1 MLHFLRNEV
10 ILSDFPFLG
19 LSSLCKK
26 ERKNFSWCV
35 YFALKFPSFPSIL
48 QRWEGTQRCYLKRYG
63 KPTIRANA
71 WKLNREDGKEE
82 MTLAFLE
89 ILESMNLEKLR
100 SREDGVIVSYFKNA
114 LRHAYC
120 HKVEESIKQP
130 SVAFSID
137 NTEEQEREAVLAQ
150 DGWNTAGK
158 DRYFFTLFEGCS
170 ELTEKG
176 FDADLLRRVQ
186 RHGDR
191 GSLGDE
197 QAERQPDQAAWVG
210 EAEKVIAGRIFL
222 KSWLRFSMDVVL
234 IV

>member
-1 MLHFLRNEV
+1 MLFETVREAQKGSEEAKLELV
-10 ILSDFPFLG
+10 
-19 LSSLCKK
+19 
-26 ERKNFSWCV
+26 ERF
-35 YFALKFPSFPSIL
+35 
-48 QRWEGTQRCYLKRYG
+48 Q
-63 KPTIRANA
+63 PTIRANA

-158 DRYFFTLFEGCS
+158 DRYFFYPFWGLLWTNRERKG
-170 ELTEKG
+170 G
-176 FDADLLRRVQ
+176 FDADLLRWVQ

-234 IV
+234 IVWEGRFWKEDPLHILS

>member
-1 MLHFLRNEV
+1 MLFETVREAQKGSEEAKLELV
-10 ILSDFPFLG
+10 
-19 LSSLCKK
+19 
-26 ERKNFSWCV
+26 ERF
-35 YFALKFPSFPSIL
+35 
-48 QRWEGTQRCYLKRYG
+48 Q
-63 KPTIRANA
+63 PTIRANA

-170 ELTEKG
+170 ELTEKEKEVLTLIY
-176 FDADLLRRVQ
+176 FDADLLHWVQ

-197 QAERQPDQAAWVG
+197 QAER
-210 EAEKVIAGRIFL
+210 
-222 KSWLRFSMDVVL
+222 
-234 IV
+234 

>member
-1 MLHFLRNEV
+1 MLFETVREAQKGSEEAKLELV
-10 ILSDFPFLG
+10 
-19 LSSLCKK
+19 
-26 ERKNFSWCV
+26 ERF
-35 YFALKFPSFPSIL
+35 
-48 QRWEGTQRCYLKRYG
+48 Q
-63 KPTIRANA
+63 PTIRANA
-71 WKLNREDGKEE
+71 RKLNREDGKEE

-170 ELTEKG
+170 ELTG
-176 FDADLLRRVQ
+176 
-186 RHGDR
+186 
-191 GSLGDE
+191 
-197 QAERQPDQAAWVG
+197 
-210 EAEKVIAGRIFL
+210 
-222 KSWLRFSMDVVL
+222 
-234 IV
+234 

>member
-1 MLHFLRNEV
+1 MLFETVREAQKGSEEAKLELV
-10 ILSDFPFLG
+10 
-19 LSSLCKK
+19 
-26 ERKNFSWCV
+26 ERF
-35 YFALKFPSFPSIL
+35 
-48 QRWEGTQRCYLKRYG
+48 Q
-63 KPTIRANA
+63 PTIRANA
-71 WKLNREDGKEE
+71 RKLNREDGKEE

-158 DRYFFTLFEGCS
+158 DRYFFILFEGCS
-170 ELTEKG
+170 ELTKKEKEVLTLIYYAG
-176 FDADLLRRVQ
+176 YSATEIAAAW
-186 RHGDR
+186 
-191 GSLGDE
+191 GDE

>member
-1 MLHFLRNEV
+1 MLFETVREAQKGSEEAKLELV
-10 ILSDFPFLG
+10 
-19 LSSLCKK
+19 
-26 ERKNFSWCV
+26 ERF
-35 YFALKFPSFPSIL
+35 
-48 QRWEGTQRCYLKRYG
+48 Q
-63 KPTIRANA
+63 PTIRANA

-170 ELTEKG
+170 ELTEKEKEILTLIYY
-176 FDADLLRRVQ
+176 ADLLRWVQ

>member
-1 MLHFLRNEV
+1 MGRYTAMLFETVQEAQKGSEEAKLELV
-10 ILSDFPFLG
+10 
-19 LSSLCKK
+19 
-26 ERKNFSWCV
+26 ERF
-35 YFALKFPSFPSIL
+35 
-48 QRWEGTQRCYLKRYG
+48 Q
-63 KPTIRANA
+63 PTIRANA
-71 WKLNREDGKEE
+71 RKLNREDGKEE

-100 SREDGVIVSYFKNA
+100 SREDGVIVAYFKNA

-170 ELTEKG
+170 ELTEKEKEVLTLIYYAG
-176 FDADLLRRVQ
+176 YSATEIAAAWGTSKQNVNQIKRRGLVW
-186 RHGDR
+186 GDR
-191 GSLGDE
+191 IFEKCGIRRDEGGDGGKTLE
-197 QAERQPDQAAWVG
+197 IRGKRRLSARDGGANYQQ
-210 EAEKVIAGRIFL
+210 
-222 KSWLRFSMDVVL
+222 S
-234 IV
+234 

>member
-1 MLHFLRNEV
+1 MLFETVREAQKGSEEAKLELV
-10 ILSDFPFLG
+10 
-19 LSSLCKK
+19 
-26 ERKNFSWCV
+26 ERF
-35 YFALKFPSFPSIL
+35 
-48 QRWEGTQRCYLKRYG
+48 Q
-63 KPTIRANA
+63 PTIRANA

-158 DRYFFTLFEGCS
+158 DR
-170 ELTEKG
+170 
-176 FDADLLRRVQ
+176 
-186 RHGDR
+186 
-191 GSLGDE
+191 
-197 QAERQPDQAAWVG
+197 
-210 EAEKVIAGRIFL
+210 
-222 KSWLRFSMDVVL
+222 
-234 IV
+234 

>member
-1 MLHFLRNEV
+1 
-10 ILSDFPFLG
+10 
-19 LSSLCKK
+19 
-26 ERKNFSWCV
+26 
-35 YFALKFPSFPSIL
+35 
-48 QRWEGTQRCYLKRYG
+48 
-63 KPTIRANA
+63 
-71 WKLNREDGKEE
+71 

-170 ELTEKG
+170 ELTKKEKEVLTLIYYAG
-176 FDADLLRRVQ
+176 YSAT
-186 RHGDR
+186 
-191 GSLGDE
+191 E
-197 QAERQPDQAAWVG
+197 IAAAWGTSKQNVNQIKRRGLGKLKKSLQG
-210 EAEKVIAGRIFL
+210 EF
-222 KSWLRFSMDVVL
+222 F
-234 IV
+234 

>member
-1 MLHFLRNEV
+1 MLFETVREAQKGSEEAKLELV
-10 ILSDFPFLG
+10 
-19 LSSLCKK
+19 
-26 ERKNFSWCV
+26 ERF
-35 YFALKFPSFPSIL
+35 
-48 QRWEGTQRCYLKRYG
+48 Q
-63 KPTIRANA
+63 PTIRANA

-100 SREDGVIVSYFKNA
+100 SREDGVIVAYFKNA

-170 ELTEKG
+170 ELTEKEKEVLTLIYYAG
-176 FDADLLRRVQ
+176 YSAT
-186 RHGDR
+186 
-191 GSLGDE
+191 E
-197 QAERQPDQAAWVG
+197 IAAAWGTSKQNVNQIKRRGLGKLKKLLQG
-210 EAEKVIAGRIFL
+210 EF
-222 KSWLRFSMDVVL
+222 F
-234 IV
+234 

>member
-1 MLHFLRNEV
+1 MARLLYGR
-10 ILSDFPFLG
+10 ISLFPFHLTKMG
-19 LSSLCKK
+19 RYTAMLFETVREAQKGSEEAKLELV
-26 ERKNFSWCV
+26 ERF
-35 YFALKFPSFPSIL
+35 
-48 QRWEGTQRCYLKRYG
+48 Q
-63 KPTIRANA
+63 PTIRANA
-71 WKLNREDGKEE
+71 RKLNREDGKEE

-170 ELTEKG
+170 ELTEKEKEVLTLIYYAG
-176 FDADLLRRVQ
+176 YSAT
-186 RHGDR
+186 
-191 GSLGDE
+191 E
-197 QAERQPDQAAWVG
+197 IAAAWGTSKQNVNQIKRRGLGKLKKSLQG
-210 EAEKVIAGRIFL
+210 EF
-222 KSWLRFSMDVVL
+222 F
-234 IV
+234 